1 MENYNDK
8 LKRISSSTNSVERHR
23 ENIAEDLKKQVS
35 EQITHCRRFVVWLDE
50 STDAPNMSQLQD
62 FQ

>member
-35 EQITHCRRFVVWLDE
+35 EQITHRRRFVVWLDE
-50 STDAPNMSQLQD
+50 STDAPNMSQPQD